1 MMLLTLEKEK
11 KILDLCKKF
20 RIELIKCL
28 HAVGSGHPGGSL
40 SATEI
45 ITILYFHE
53 LNIDPRN
60 PSDPERDRFVLGKG
74 HAAPMLYLNLA
85 EKGFLAKNE
94 LSNLRQLNHMLQ
106 GHPCAKSTPGIDLST
121 GPLGLGI
128 SAAAGMA
135 LAGKLDKKEY
145 YVYVLMGDGET
156 QEGIVW
162 EAAMAAS
169 KYKLDNLIVILDN
182 NKVQLDGTIDE
193 IMPLGDIKGKWES
206 FGWKVIEMDGHHVRS
221 ISKALEEAKKVKEK
235 PIIIIAETVK
245 GKGISFMEGKNI
257 WHGKPIDDEYFDIAM
272 KELTGGNK

>member
-1 MMLLTLEKEK
+1 MILSNAQEK
-11 KILDLCKKF
+11 KLIDLCRKF
-20 RIELIKCL
+20 RKELIECL

-40 SATEI
+40 SATEV
-45 ITILYFHE
+45 ITTLYFHE
-53 LNIDPRN
+53 INVNPKNPNDP
-60 PSDPERDRFVLGKG
+60 DRDRFILSKG

-85 EKGFLAKNE
+85 EKGYFDKSE

-106 GHPCAKSTPGIDLST
+106 GHPCAKTTPGIDLST

-135 LAGKLDKKEY
+135 IAGKLDKKGY
-145 YVYVLMGDGET
+145 NVYVLIGDGET

-169 KYKLDNLIVILDN
+169 KYKLDNLIVILDH

-193 IMPLGDIKGKWES
+193 IMPLGDINAKWES
-206 FGWKVIEMDGHHVRS
+206 FGWKVIETNGHNVRD
-221 ISKALEEAKKVKEK
+221 ISNALEEAKRAKGK
-235 PIIIIAETVK
+235 PTIIIAETVK

-257 WHGKPIDDEYFDIAM
+257 WHGKPIDDEHFNIAM
-272 KELTGGNK
+272 KELSGGN

>member
-1 MMLLTLEKEK
+1 M
-11 KILDLCKKF
+11 ILSNAQEAKLIDLCKKF
-20 RIELIKCL
+20 RKELIECL

-45 ITILYFHE
+45 ITTLYFCE
-53 LNIDPRN
+53 LNVNPKNPNDP
-60 PSDPERDRFVLGKG
+60 DRDRFILSKG

-85 EKGFLAKNE
+85 EKGYFDKSE

-106 GHPCAKSTPGIDLST
+106 GHPCAKTTPGIDLST

-135 LAGKLDKKEY
+135 IAGKLDKKGY
-145 YVYVLMGDGET
+145 NVYVLIGDGET

-169 KYKLDNLIVILDN
+169 KYKLDNLIVILDH

-193 IMPLGDIKGKWES
+193 IMPLGDINAKWES
-206 FGWKVIEMDGHHVRS
+206 FGWKVIETDGHNVRD
-221 ISKALEEAKKVKEK
+221 ISNVLEEAKRAKGK
-235 PIIIIAETVK
+235 PTIIIAETVK

-257 WHGKPIDDEYFDIAM
+257 WHGKPIDDEHFNIAM
-272 KELTGGNK
+272 KELSGGN